1 MRCHATRSL
10 TARALS
16 ALASL
21 ILLLAVSC
29 SGYFGPQRR
38 AAAYYSHMVGL
49 TPKTPYTAF
58 ISPAYR
64 KQLTPEALKAL
75 NNALAHSKLATDRYP
90 KAGPDD
96 VGVEA
101 KGRFAWTTINPLL
114 GDAYANL
121 EPVRWVKVGL
131 GWYLYFGSDAEKEAY
146 GDFPGDLG
154 KPVAPRAAHEPIR
167 KEQPTETSKPPHAP
181 KTKAPQEKK

>member
-1 MRCHATRSL
+1 MPCLPASRLTVRAL
-10 TARALS
+10 TAFAL
-16 ALASL
+16 LG
-21 ILLLAVSC
+21 LLLAVSC

-64 KQLTPEALKAL
+64 KQLAPEALKAL
-75 NNALAHSKLATDRYP
+75 NNALAQSKLATDRYP
-90 KAGPDD
+90 KAGLAD

-101 KGRFAWTTINPLL
+101 KGRFAWTTVNPLL

-131 GWYLYFGSDAEKEAY
+131 GWYLYFGSDAEKKAY

-154 KPVAPRAAHEPIR
+154 KPVAPREEPEPIR
-167 KEQPTETSKPPHAP
+167 KAQPDQKPKPAP
-181 KTKAPQEKK
+181 KFKPPQEKK